1 MISNIVYAFHVLR
14 LSVLLVLPAGPCRPQ
29 ISVSQPL
36 AVPAARSAL
45 RRAHSIPLPPKQPPD
60 ACHRPAS
67 RDLESLTLQSPKQE
81 EPKPEE
87 DQDENV
93 EPMPS
98 HDALH
103 LLEVRRSSA
112 QALTQCL
119 HPLL

>member
-1 MISNIVYAFHVLR
+1 MI
-14 LSVLLVLPAGPCRPQ
+14 LVLSAGPCRPR
-29 ISVSQPL
+29 ISASQPL
-36 AVPAARSAL
+36 AVPAARSSL
-45 RRAHSIPLPPKQPPD
+45 RRAHSIPLPPKEPAD
-60 ACHRPAS
+60 AWHRPAS

-103 LLEVRRSSA
+103 LLEVLRPST
-112 QALTQCL
+112 QALTCGL
-119 HPLL
+119 HPLFRYT